1 MSRKSP
7 LFIGALTLCGAVALG
22 ECYLI
27 YERWSASRAAAKRLI
42 QRTNDLGEMAN
53 ALPPPKLK
61 IAEAI
66 EEDLARA
73 ERALA
78 AMQAELKGRGP
89 LAEKHRAAKVPAA
102 RTDSYFDLAT
112 YVERMRELARRNG
125 VAIRSEAARFGFG
138 AYANEAPETERIEP
152 VFRQRQVA
160 QYLVESLLEAKPASL
175 IAVKREPT
183 LTTAEREAQAA
194 AVAQAAEQAAAN
206 GQPADP
212 AVVPETPL
220 PEGPDYFVI
229 NPRASA
235 QVPGF
240 VDTEAFRFV
249 FTGQTAALR
258 AFLNRLA
265 TFELPVLVR
274 EVEVE
279 PASAEEASE
288 PTAEEGAAAANDAA
302 AAPAAS
308 VVLAADAEAKVT
320 APAAKPAAKAPASA
334 RTTLTPIVAKP
345 VSKFTVTVEYVTLVS
360 PPPPPADAAT
370 PAPNS

>member
-1 MSRKSP
+1 
-7 LFIGALTLCGAVALG
+7 LTLCGAVALG

-61 IAEAI
+61 VAEAI
-66 EEDLARA
+66 EADLARA

-78 AMQAELKGRGP
+78 AMQAELKGKGP
-89 LAEKHRAAKVPAA
+89 LADKLRAAKVPAA

-112 YVERMRELARRNG
+112 YVERMRELARKNG

-138 AYANEAPETERIEP
+138 SYANEAPETERIEP

-175 IAVKREPT
+175 VAIKREPT
-183 LTTAEREAQAA
+183 LTAAEREAQAA
-194 AVAQAAEQAAAN
+194 ARAQAIEQAAAN
-206 GQPADP
+206 GQPPDLSA
-212 AVVPETPL
+212 VPETPL

-235 QVPGF
+235 RMPGY

-265 TFELPVLVR
+265 SFELPVLVR

-279 PASAEEASE
+279 PASAEEAAE
-288 PTAEEGAAAANDAA
+288 PTAEETAAAGAEAA
-302 AAPAAS
+302 TAPAAS
-308 VVLAADAEAKVT
+308 VVLTAEADAAAAT
-320 APAAKPAAKAPASA
+320 PAAKPASKTPARA

-345 VSKFTVTVEYVTLVS
+345 VAKFTVTVEYVTLVA
-360 PPPPPADAAT
+360 PTPPPAETAT

>member
-1 MSRKSP
+1 MSRKNP

-27 YERWSASRAAAKRLI
+27 FERWSASRAAARKLV
-42 QRTNDLGEMAN
+42 QRTNDLGDMAN
-53 ALPPPKLK
+53 ALPPPRLK
-61 IAEAI
+61 VAEAI
-66 EEDLARA
+66 EEDLGRA

-78 AMQAELKGRGP
+78 AMQAELKGKGP
-89 LAEKHRAAKVPAA
+89 LAEKLRAAKVPAA

-125 VAIRSEAARFGFG
+125 VAIRSEAARFGFS

-183 LTTAEREAQAA
+183 LTAAERETQAA
-194 AVAQAAEQAAAN
+194 AVAQAAELAAA
-206 GQPADP
+206 GQPVDP
-212 AVVPETPL
+212 TAVPETPL

-229 NPRASA
+229 DPRASA

-240 VDTEAFRFV
+240 VDTDAFRFV

-265 TFELPVLVR
+265 SFELPVLVR

-288 PTAEEGAAAANDAA
+288 PAAEETGAPAPEAS

-308 VVLAADAEAKVT
+308 VVLTAGAEA
-320 APAAKPAAKAPASA
+320 APAAGTAKAAPKAPARA
-334 RTTLTPIVAKP
+334 GTALTPIVARP

-360 PPPPPADAAT
+360 PT
-370 PAPNS
+370 PAPAEAAPPSNS